1 MSPFKST
8 LAVAGLL
15 LVALFFGAHDLIATP
30 PPPTLPG
37 MPDQAPIDG
46 GLGLLAAAGGA
57 YAFKKLK
64 AGSKKRNAED
74 DGRGTNEE
82 GR

>member
-1 MSPFKST
+1 MNRFAVLST
-8 LAVAGLL
+8 VV
-15 LVALFFGAHDLIATP
+15 LVALLFGVPDLLATP

-57 YAFKKLK
+57 YAW
-64 AGSKKRNAED
+64 KRL
-74 DGRGTNEE
+74 RGTNEE